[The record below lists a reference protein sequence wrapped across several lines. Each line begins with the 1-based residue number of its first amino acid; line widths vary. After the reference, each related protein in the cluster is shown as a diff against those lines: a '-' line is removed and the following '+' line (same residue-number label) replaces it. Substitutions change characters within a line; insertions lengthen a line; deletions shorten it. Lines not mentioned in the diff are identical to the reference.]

1 MKSRSILSLLCFLA
15 AICCHETQAQFT
27 RAEAKIAMQCYNN
40 EFYNQYGT
48 YGGSFKAMYYANTSR
63 NSRQD
68 FWRELEAIETLIDAY
83 NINND
88 ADFKNKIRHL
98 YHGIRDSYGL
108 TWANNIYNDDIIWG
122 ALMAIRAYAIFND
135 GAMKDMAINNF
146 NIVWNR
152 GWDTS
157 VGGGIWWTTAKTS
170 KNACVN
176 APAAICAMLIYYA
189 TGDTSYRTKAQMIM
203 DWMKSRLYDANSG
216 EVKGAIN
223 SSGVITEGS
232 RTYTQGCFIGAAS
245 ELQKYFPSENWIALA
260 VKATDYA
267 KNVMSNT
274 QGLLPDEYCG
284 SDDCPGFKSIFA
296 RWVCKFVKD
305 QNRVSS
311 YGACLDYNAKEA
323 WRYRNSKGLMWA
335 QWWHRTPDGFLTSW
349 ETTSGISMMNCVFL
363 YRAGSNVLR
372 EATDRVVAESKEDAF
387 QVYPTMTSALL
398 SIDASPA
405 LEGSNFDIKSS
416 DGRNVRTVKW
426 IGEPIDVAD
435 LPKGTYVIRVS
446 NGHAKMVKKFIKE

>member
-1 MKSRSILSLLCFLA
+1 MKAKITLVLVCLVMFTFQDLV
-15 AICCHETQAQFT
+15 AQFT
-27 RAEAKIAMQCYNN
+27 RAEAKVAMQCFNN

-48 YGGSFKAMYYANTSR
+48 YGDSFKAMYYANTNR

-83 NINND
+83 NTNND
-88 ADFKNKIRHL
+88 ADFKNKIRYL
-98 YHGIRDSYGL
+98 YHGIRDGYGL

-152 GWDTS
+152 GWDTAL
-157 VGGGIWWTTAKTS
+157 GGGIWWTTAKTS

-189 TGDTSYRTKAQMIM
+189 TGDTSYRTKARMIM
-203 DWMKSRLYDANSG
+203 NWMKSRLYDANTG

-223 SSGVITEGS
+223 TSGVITEGS
-232 RTYTQGCFIGAAS
+232 RTYTQGTFIGAAS
-245 ELQKYFPSENWIALA
+245 ELQKYFASENWITLA
-260 VKATDYA
+260 NKATDYA
-267 KNVMSNT
+267 KNVMSNA

-284 SDDCPGFKSIFA
+284 SDDRPGFKSILA

-305 QNRVSS
+305 QNRVAA
-311 YGACLDYNAKEA
+311 YGSWLDYNAKEA

-335 QWWHRTPDGFLTSW
+335 QWWRRTPDGFLTSW
-349 ETTSGISMMNCVFL
+349 ETASGVSMMNCVFL
-363 YRAGSNVLR
+363 YRTGNNVAR
-372 EATDRVVAESKEDAF
+372 EATESVLAAETNDLEIRIF
-387 QVYPTMTSALL
+387 PTITKGTL
-398 SIDASPA
+398 SIDASPV
-405 LEGSNFDIKSS
+405 LKGNNFEIKGT
-416 DGRNVRTVKW
+416 DGRSIKTVRWT
-426 IGEPIDVAD
+426 GEPIDVTE
-435 LPKGTYVIRVS
+435 LPNGMYFIRPS
-446 NGHAKMVKKFIKE
+446 NRHGGVGKFIKE